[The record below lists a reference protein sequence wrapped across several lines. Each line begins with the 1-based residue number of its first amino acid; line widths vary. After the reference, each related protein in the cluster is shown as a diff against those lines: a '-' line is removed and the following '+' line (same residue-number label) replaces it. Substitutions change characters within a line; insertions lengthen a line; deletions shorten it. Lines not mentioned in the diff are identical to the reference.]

1 MSKWGEGDNILFSH
15 YLIMK
20 YICPLCKLVPSSH
33 SLTNVFEKKNIIYY
47 YTCPSQAILYY
58 DVKGIVDH
66 YNGVLSEIPEN
77 KEWVWIFDS
86 FEFGIMHATQITVA
100 IELAKLISNKF
111 SRNLKKIV
119 IINPTFYIIATHK
132 LITPFLNNKVR
143 DIIEINYET
152 KRAEEI
158 FL

>member
-1 MSKWGEGDNILFSH
+1 M
-15 YLIMK
+15 M
-20 YICPLCKLVPSSH
+20 
-33 SLTNVFEKKNIIYY
+33 EKKGIIYY

-58 DVKGIVDH
+58 DVTGIVNH
-66 YNGVLSEIPEN
+66 YDGVLSEIPEN

-86 FEFGIMHATQITVA
+86 FGFNIKHAMQTNVA

-111 SRNLKKIV
+111 SKNLKKII
-119 IINPTFYIIATHK
+119 IINPTFYITITHK
-132 LITPFLNNKVR
+132 LLIPFLNDKVR

-152 KRAEEI
+152 TRAEEL

>member
-1 MSKWGEGDNILFSH
+1 ME
-15 YLIMK
+15 YT
-20 YICPLCKLVPSSH
+20 CPLCKIQPSSH
-33 SLTNVFEKKNIIYY
+33 SLTKLLEKKGIIYY

-66 YNGVLSEIPEN
+66 YDGVLSEMPEN

-86 FEFGIMHATQITVA
+86 LDFSLVHAIQTNVA

-111 SRNLKKIV
+111 SKNLKKII
-119 IINPTFYIIATHK
+119 IINPTFYIKITHK
-132 LITPFLNNKVR
+132 MLMPFLNNKIR

-152 KRAEEI
+152 TCAEEI